1 MEVSVAEET
10 TVDEEEQ
17 DAVKKEEA
25 EIDEDT
31 GGEIFY
37 VDLDPDTGS
46 DVANDGLGHAVDAY
60 GLIGEGILEQAD
72 GGAGEG
78 AGNGIAARDGEEDGN
93 DKREVEDGQTGKGP
107 GKQSLQQNRGKW
119 HQNRYSGREAVLL
132 EFAAGCIAA
141 GGHIRT
147 VVSF

>member
-1 MEVSVAEET
+1 MEVGVAEKT
-10 TVDEEEQ
+10 AVDEEEQ
-17 DAVKKEEA
+17 DAIENEES
-25 EIDEDT
+25 EVDEDT

-78 AGNGIAARDGEEDGN
+78 AGNGIAAGDGEEDRDDQG
-93 DKREVEDGQTGKGP
+93 EVEDREAGKGP
-107 GKQSLQQNRGKW
+107 GEEGLQQNR
-119 HQNRYSGREAVLL
+119 
-132 EFAAGCIAA
+132 
-141 GGHIRT
+141 T
-147 VVSF
+147 